1 MDFFQVN
8 HPIRKIGQ
16 DEYVIGPQPLN
27 PLVKVKGS
35 KIIVDEIDV
44 SSISLKTGLFN
55 SSSMNTLDLK
65 TGDIDFL
72 FFNSGLF
79 SNVSGNLINT
89 KTGSVDF
96 LSLRSGHFIGISGST
111 LNLNGLDVY
120 QELYNLNYSTV
131 NTGTF
136 LDNKINSISGILD
149 YKIQNSPSNSS
160 GVILENYHE
169 NRILLEEAF
178 EYDEFGDV
186 VPTNHPYIS
195 DPMWILKDDNNLELR
210 ANIWRFDNGPDAF
223 TKDISF

>member
-44 SSISLKTGLFN
+44 SSISLKTGLF
-55 SSSMNTLDLK
+55 
-65 TGDIDFL
+65 
-72 FFNSGLF
+72 
-79 SNVSGNLINT
+79 
-89 KTGSVDF
+89 
-96 LSLRSGHFIGISGST
+96 IGISGST

-120 QELYNLNYSTV
+120 QELYNLNYSIS
-131 NTGTF
+131 NTGAL

-149 YKIQNSPSNSS
+149 DKIQNSPSNGS
-160 GVILENYHE
+160 GVILENYNQ